1 MTLVPETPI
10 QKKDCIVSECKKAPN
25 GFKTSRGLKGHMKKF
40 HDIVLDALS
49 PAAST
54 ARVLFESSSDTP
66 SVQGNS
72 KGQVNYL
79 EVLSEGVHQCGK
91 CPEQFTSRDEV
102 KKHMDYHHDKA
113 KAARP
118 TDKLVNSG
126 KGSKEKEVADI
137 EVLINDSEDEEDLA
151 NLMEDIEDGD
161 LARDMENRA
170 SVDKIVQT
178 FIDKAFTQ
186 MHPTEIISNHC
197 VMIVT

>member
-1 MTLVPETPI
+1 M
-10 QKKDCIVSECKKAPN
+10 
-25 GFKTSRGLKGHMKKF
+25 
-40 HDIVLDALS
+40 
-49 PAAST
+49 
-54 ARVLFESSSDTP
+54 LFESGAETP